1 VARCKREVHNL
12 WDECKNNKE
21 EEVEDGKKRLPVVTT
36 LLKMDDDGY
45 RTVIS
50 SLLKLDDVQGVEKVY
65 GEWKPKGPKLDVSIP
80 GLLISRFC
88 REGNALKVEE
98 MLKSISKKRNE
109 MHLWM
114 LKEFVVNFL
123 ICVCVLCLLLLVF
136 LSHPRVL
143 NATLGVIYIL
153 LS

>member
-1 VARCKREVHNL
+1 
-12 WDECKNNKE
+12 
-21 EEVEDGKKRLPVVTT
+21 
-36 LLKMDDDGY
+36 M
-45 RTVIS
+45 
-50 SLLKLDDVQGVEKVY
+50 
-65 GEWKPKGPKLDVSIP
+65 
-80 GLLISRFC
+80 
-88 REGNALKVEE
+88 KVEE